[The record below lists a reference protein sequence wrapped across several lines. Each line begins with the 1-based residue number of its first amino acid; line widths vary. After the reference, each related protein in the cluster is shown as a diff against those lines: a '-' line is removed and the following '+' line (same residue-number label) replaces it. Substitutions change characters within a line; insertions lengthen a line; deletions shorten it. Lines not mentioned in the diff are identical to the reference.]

1 MSRYYYG
8 WVIVLVAGVCYG
20 FGLSPMYYSWSI
32 FAPRITADLGV
43 DRSDIGGVFG
53 LFSTLYQCVG
63 VLVGFAIGRLGLRRV
78 MTAGFMVTAAG
89 LLLVARAE
97 TVFDCYVGYSLLGGI
112 GVGFST
118 IVPAQTLGQNWFL
131 RRRAFV
137 IGVIFAF
144 GGVVGWLVA
153 PIDAWVLARYDWRMG
168 WTGIAAL
175 SGFLA
180 VLAGVFVRETP
191 ESVGQRRDGVEM
203 GTVVHSR
210 VAKQAT
216 IADRWTAEQAIRT
229 PQFLLMLVCGV
240 AYAMPWNTAV
250 AHLTLHLIDV
260 GHAETV
266 AIGFVGVMVLLSIG
280 GRLLG
285 AMGDWISPQM
295 VLAIALG
302 CEGIGAGGLLLAANT
317 MWTTVAV
324 ALLGIGFGTA
334 FVSIPV
340 VFSHFFGRRAFAVT
354 SGIRMTIT
362 GVFGGLGPWVAG
374 VVYDST
380 ASYTMPFLGL
390 VVIGLAGAVAAAS
403 MRHPGAP
410 PTVGG

>member
-1 MSRYYYG
+1 MGRHYYG

-53 LFSTLYQCVG
+53 VFNTLYQCVG

-78 MTAGFMVTAAG
+78 MTAGFTVTAVG

-180 VLAGVFVRETP
+180 LLAGVFVRETP
-191 ESVGQRRDGVEM
+191 ESVGQRRDGVEV
-203 GTVVHSR
+203 GAPLGSR
-210 VAKQAT
+210 VVEQAV
-216 IADRWTAEQAIRT
+216 IADGWTAEQAIRT
-229 PQFLLMLVCGV
+229 PQFVLMLVCGI

-250 AHLTLHLIDV
+250 AHLTLHLMDV
-260 GHAETV
+260 GHAEAV
-266 AIGFVGVMVLLSIG
+266 AIGFVGAMVLFSVA

-285 AMGDWISPQM
+285 VVGDWMSPHV

-302 CEGIGAGGLLLAANT
+302 CEGIGAGGLLFAANT
-317 MWTTVAV
+317 VWTTVAV
-324 ALLGIGFGTA
+324 ALLGIGFGMA

-340 VFSHFFGRRAFAVT
+340 VFSHFFGRRAFAIT

-362 GVFGGLGPWVAG
+362 GVVGGLGPWLAG

-390 VVIGLAGAVAAAS
+390 VIVGLAGAIAAAG

-410 PTVGG
+410 PAVGG